1 MAVDDRRCHWRP
13 SPVSAA
19 LGAKRLSDSGTRV
32 SPSLDDN
39 AQAQAL
45 LLLLLR
51 LVCFQLVVRRVLRR
65 RRLRRWCSRDRWRRR
80 RWQKWRK
87 PLLRLPIA
95 CSRSEYVLWLSG
107 RQFEAA
113 GERIL
118 PRRPSSSLPSWPRA
132 SFFLIFVFGR
142 RKEGEKEIW
151 RRRVPY
157 SAWSSPSLFRAIVS
171 LLFFLLGEESGKK
184 LVH

>member
-19 LGAKRLSDSGTRV
+19 LGAKRLFDSGTRV

-45 LLLLLR
+45 LLLLRR
-51 LVCFQLVVRRVLRR
+51 LVCFQLVVRRVLLQ
-65 RRLRRWCSRDRWRRR
+65 RLRCWCSRDRWRRR

-95 CSRSEYVLWLSG
+95 CSRSEYVLWLSC

-132 SFFLIFVFGR
+132 SFFLIFFFGR

-151 RRRVPY
+151 RAAFLIRRGPPPLFSVRLCLSFFP
-157 SAWSSPSLFRAIVS
+157 AW
-171 LLFFLLGEESGKK
+171 
-184 LVH
+184 